1 MRLSFISYVLIT
13 ELGKG
18 DNFFSNY
25 DVQQLTVIVDFTV
38 STLRR
43 SADVCSRGSI
53 LIKFNC
59 ISKSRKCT
67 VTFVL

>member
-1 MRLSFISYVLIT
+1 MRLSFISYVVIT

-38 STLRR
+38 PT
-43 SADVCSRGSI
+43 
-53 LIKFNC
+53 
-59 ISKSRKCT
+59 
-67 VTFVL
+67 

>member
-1 MRLSFISYVLIT
+1 MRLPFISYVVIT

-38 STLRR
+38 STLWR

-53 LIKFNC
+53 LIKFSC
-59 ISKSRKCT
+59 ISKSRKYT